1 MKQKCQGMPDQ
12 NNLDSIIFR
21 KQSNLNFSEGKKQ
34 PTSKNYTPKQTP
46 IYYWLHHLIRCSFEQ
61 NVTHSSVQHVL
72 SEV

>member
-34 PTSKNYTPKQTP
+34 LTAKN
-46 IYYWLHHLIRCSFEQ
+46 
-61 NVTHSSVQHVL
+61 
-72 SEV
+72 